1 MKKKWHHAGGA
12 CRPLGSKENMKDA
25 KENIQNSIRRLIP
38 VVLGLAVIML
48 PVLAPGETFMVK
60 DGKPQAEIII
70 SDKPARMT
78 RLAAAE
84 LQAYV
89 EKISGTKLAVTNI
102 PGESMPVKI
111 YVGKSKYTDDLK
123 LSTDGLAHGAFRMA
137 SGKDYLALLGP
148 DKDYVPVEP
157 WGRSRQAGEQER
169 VNREWDKI
177 TGETFYNPFGSLFM
191 YYNPEMD
198 FWAFDNRGS
207 LHAVYEYLRGLG
219 VRWYMPGDL
228 GEIVPKQT
236 TLVLPVVDRTVRP
249 DFAVRKLVWYKG
261 HLPVSRTDALWRLR
275 LGLDEGHDVVGITQ
289 NCHGMKFVHRR
300 KEMKEARP
308 EYYAIWNGKRATD
321 HKDSGA
327 PCLSSPEL
335 FKLHVKYARAVFD
348 HFGEQMISIDP
359 VDGYSAKLC
368 ECELCKGKGTPERGA
383 VGAMSDYVWGYMN
396 RVATELYKSH
406 PDRFVSGISYGAYR
420 LPPEKIDKL
429 SPNMVIRIFAI
440 RKNYYDPEQRSEFD
454 NLLKAW
460 LEKLPS
466 QKVITSDNIS
476 FNGPD
481 SRLPVYYPRS
491 VVGSLRS
498 LKGIS
503 MGETPECYEHDPGSG
518 YKWNSQA
525 VAHLTL
531 YVTSR
536 FWWDTTQDLDTM
548 LNEYYKLFYGPAE
561 KEMKAF
567 VEYSEQNWPE
577 MGKDPARIGKALEL
591 LDAVQKTA
599 DPESVYGRRIRLVT
613 DYVKPM
619 YDLKEQLGRKRE
631 NVPKYRLFA
640 APALAAKKLDGRI
653 DDQKYWQETNTGL
666 RDAETGKSP
675 PKCQGTQFRAHWADK
690 SLCFGIRCSEPDMN
704 GLNLG
709 SPDKG
714 VAGIRDGDFVE
725 ILLETSTHSYYRITV
740 NPAGV
745 IENADCHDGAN
756 TNWNS
761 HAQAAVFKGDD
772 FWSAE
777 VRIPMAGEGARILN
791 PMAGV
796 DGRKPGITY
805 PWYFNVCRQRARG
818 GIVQRFAF
826 SPTLTNT
833 FEVPGKFAE
842 MWSKK

>member
-1 MKKKWHHAGGA
+1 M
-12 CRPLGSKENMKDA
+12 
-25 KENIQNSIRRLIP
+25 
-38 VVLGLAVIML
+38 GLAAGFHAASASAEEFL
-48 PVLAPGETFMVK
+48 VK
-60 DGKPQAEIII
+60 NGKPRAEIII
-70 SDKPARMT
+70 AEKPARMT
-78 RLAAAE
+78 KLAASE
-84 LQAYV
+84 LQAYL
-89 EKISGTKLAVTNI
+89 EKITGARLAVTNVPDENI
-102 PGESMPVKI
+102 PVKI
-111 YVGKSKYTDDLK
+111 YVGKSKFTDELK
-123 LSTDGLAHGAFRMA
+123 LSTDGLAHGAFRMV
-137 SGKDYLALLGP
+137 SGDNWLALFGP
-148 DKDYVPVEP
+148 DKDYVPIEP
-157 WGRSRQAGEQER
+157 WGRSRKGAERER
-169 VNREWDKI
+169 VNKEWDKI
-177 TGETFYNPFGSLFM
+177 TGETFNNPFFSHYM
-191 YYNPEMD
+191 YYD
-198 FWAFDNRGS
+198 AGLDIWAFDNRGT
-207 LHAVYEYLRGLG
+207 LHAVYEFLRSMG

-236 TLVLPVVDRTVRP
+236 MIALPAVDRTVKP
-249 DFAVRKLVWYKG
+249 DFGVRKLVWYKG

-289 NCHGMKFVHRR
+289 NCHGMKFVHGREEMR
-300 KEMKEARP
+300 KAHP
-308 EYYAIWNGKRATD
+308 EYYALWHGKRATD
-321 HKDSGA
+321 HKNFGA

-335 FKLHVKYARAVFD
+335 FKLHVKYARALFD

-359 VDGYSAKLC
+359 VDGYSTQLC

-406 PDRFVSGISYGAYR
+406 PDRFVSGISYSAYR

-440 RKNYYDPEQRSEFD
+440 RKNYYDPEQRAEFE

-536 FWWDTTQDLDTM
+536 FWWDTAQDLDAM
-548 LNEYYKLFYGPAE
+548 LAEYYRLFYGPAE

-567 VEYSEQNWPE
+567 IEYSEQNWPQ
-577 MGKDPARIGKALEL
+577 MGNDPEKIGKALEL
-591 LDAVQKTA
+591 LEAARKTA
-599 DPESVYGRRIRLVT
+599 DPESIYGRRIQLVA
-613 DYVKPM
+613 DYIKPM
-619 YDLKEQLGRKRE
+619 YDLKEQLGHKRE
-631 NVPKYRLFA
+631 KVPKYRLFA
-640 APALAAKKLDGRI
+640 VSALSAKKLDGRI
-653 DDQKYWQETNTGL
+653 DDPKYWLETNAGL
-666 RDAETGKSP
+666 LDAETGKSA
-675 PKCQGTQFRAHWADK
+675 PKGQETRFRALWADK
-690 SLCFGIRCSEPDMN
+690 SLCFGIRCSEPDMKS
-704 GLNLG
+704 LNSG

-714 VAGIRDGDFVE
+714 AAGIRDGDYVE
-725 ILLETSTHSYYRITV
+725 ILLETSTHSYYRITL

-745 IENADCHDGAN
+745 IEDADCGEGAN

-761 HAQAAVFKGDD
+761 FAQAAVHKGDD

-777 VRIPMAGEGARILN
+777 LRIPMAGEGERILN

-805 PWYFNVCRQRARG
+805 PWYFNVCRQRVRDGA
-818 GIVQRFAF
+818 VQRFSF
-826 SPTLTNT
+826 YPTRTNT
-833 FEVPGKFAE
+833 FEVPAKFAE
-842 MWSKK
+842 MWSKLR